1 MDQHE
6 WRPRMTNGRY
16 AADGK
21 ACRFAY
27 EIGLGTTNFLADRCS
42 RFLFVD
48 SLVAQ
53 GDDEHWAAARPVR
66 KTSDLAISAT
76 AQPIAAAASAAVRV
90 PASNSSTVKR
100 SPSTAW
106 TLTADGAVAGFIALT
121 KRAERP
127 F

>member
-1 MDQHE
+1 
-6 WRPRMTNGRY
+6 MTN
-16 AADGK
+16 
-21 ACRFAY
+21 
-27 EIGLGTTNFLADRCS
+27 S
-42 RFLFVD
+42 RRSLQPPSFVD
-48 SLVAQ
+48 SVVAPR
-53 GDDEHWAAARPVR
+53 DDEHWAAARR
-66 KTSDLAISAT
+66 SAEDQRLGDLRH

-121 KRAERP
+121 KRVDRP